1 MCEIQMNIENNVES
15 YTKEAECIYKDEK
28 YSVRDNGSVMR
39 QARDG
44 MRIRK
49 DDNIWS
55 FGKLNTQNGFLEIVG
70 KRIHQIVATAFWG
83 NAPTKQHVVV
93 HIDTDRR
100 NNRPENLRWVTKFE
114 NIILTP
120 HNCEKIRNLCGGSIE
135 ELLKNIIILQNIYL
149 PINFAWIKEINQ
161 DEALRAYGHFLEIV
175 KTDKLNVF
183 NSLDEW
189 LIHRYEIQNRVV
201 NDNYGEKVYKK
212 QSLTKNA
219 IQVNWA
225 VPSEFPCC
233 PQGIVDNPITAYFEN
248 LKKGSFF
255 CINNSYQRM
264 VSDAALSEDKK
275 TVFVASEST
284 DVENAVK
291 PWALAKITYEN
302 SVYVHYSLG
311 SYFEKNGVEKYF
323 CLAQG
328 KEWTGDDCIDDY
340 C

>member
-1 MCEIQMNIENNVES
+1 GLNSPFQENIPDRFIQVGVAEQNMIGVAAGLATTGLKPFASTLAVFCSRRACDQVTTSVALQNLNVKILGV
-15 YTKEAECIYKDEK
+15 YPGI
-28 YSVRDNGSVMR
+28 
-39 QARDG
+39 
-44 MRIRK
+44 
-49 DDNIWS
+49 
-55 FGKLNTQNGFLEIVG
+55 FVG
-70 KRIHQIVATAFWG
+70 KNGASHQSLEDIAIMRAIARMTVIQPA
-83 NAPTKQHVVV
+83 
-93 HIDTDRR
+93 D
-100 NNRPENLRWVTKFE
+100 
-114 NIILTP
+114 
-120 HNCEKIRNLCGGSIE
+120 
-135 ELLKNIIILQNIYL
+135 
-149 PINFAWIKEINQ
+149 
-161 DEALRAYGHFLEIV
+161 AYGHLLEIV

-189 LIHRYEIQNRVV
+189 LIHRYENQNRVV

-291 PWALAKITYEN
+291 PWALAKITYKN

-311 SYFEKNGVEKYF
+311 SYFEKNGVE
-323 CLAQG
+323 
-328 KEWTGDDCIDDY
+328 
-340 C
+340 